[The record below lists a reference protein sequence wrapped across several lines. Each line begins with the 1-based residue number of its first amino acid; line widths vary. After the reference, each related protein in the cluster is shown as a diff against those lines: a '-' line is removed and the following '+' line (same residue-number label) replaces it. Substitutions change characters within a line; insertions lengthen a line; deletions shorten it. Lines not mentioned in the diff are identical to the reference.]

1 MCALLLF
8 LLLYIHSSVNSF
20 YLYVRRL
27 LLEQHEQQIAVS
39 FIGRNECILQAAA
52 LSFFNKNSISNART
66 VPNRPFDVT
75 TIFLRRNEMLLM
87 YARPADRK
95 ADRPVCDLA
104 TVQVGL

>member
-1 MCALLLF
+1 MCVLF

-66 VPNRPFDVT
+66 VPNRPFDYVT

-104 TVQVGL
+104 PVQVGL